1 MSWHT
6 FSRWTGHTYRFPD
19 FRLDVYYGSHHALTG
34 LGFDN
39 YTFTE
44 KLSGIKGTEALDQY
58 GSLFNTNFMLTLPNG
73 YKVGSVAGI
82 DNLNQAEAWRNNQPN
97 LLLHQR
103 MVYTKPEDYAQEES
117 ELRGQLGI
125 AEACGASARRR
136 ERCSRLFK
144 TVCPYF
150 CLLSD
155 FDMRYKEK
163 ALVASPLA
171 IR

>member
-6 FSRWTGHTYRFPD
+6 FSRWTGHNYRFPD
-19 FRLDVYYGSHHALTG
+19 FRLDVYYGSHNALTG
-34 LGFDN
+34 IGFDN

-44 KLSGIKGTEALDQY
+44 KLFGIKGTEALDQY

-103 MVYTKPEDYAQEES
+103 MVYTKPEDYAQEVI
-117 ELRGQLGI
+117 ELGGAAGGPSGAAQGAAHHHHRRGALRRAGAVQGAGDAGI
-125 AEACGASARRR
+125 
-136 ERCSRLFK
+136 
-144 TVCPYF
+144 
-150 CLLSD
+150 
-155 FDMRYKEK
+155 
-163 ALVASPLA
+163 
-171 IR
+171 

>member
-6 FSRWTGHTYRFPD
+6 FSRWTGHNYRFPD
-19 FRLDVYYGSHHALTG
+19 FRLDVYYGSHNALTG
-34 LGFDN
+34 IGFDN

-44 KLSGIKGTEALDQY
+44 KLFGIKGTEALDQY

-103 MVYTKPEDYAQEES
+103 MVYTKPEDYAQEVIDLGGQMGIVEEGGS
-117 ELRGQLGI
+117 IAPAFSKLSVLISATCQILICDTKKKHWLQAHLRYADQ
-125 AEACGASARRR
+125 AE
-136 ERCSRLFK
+136 
-144 TVCPYF
+144 
-150 CLLSD
+150 
-155 FDMRYKEK
+155 
-163 ALVASPLA
+163 
-171 IR
+171 